1 MNKKGIVLDVDES
14 IMEKNLFVMP
24 DSVDPLEKLIQPATS
39 TMPFKIVKPSPGLCV
54 KTHTIPDNKKVFVN
68 ICQTDAVPPPK
79 DITTDELLDILG
91 SMDAD
96 SYKIPM
102 SIGEPKND
110 IDNKKQSVIVIDI
123 AIHPSYFVKII
134 DDDIFK
140 SFLFRVV
147 FEALEFKHNITVNH
161 EEFIILKNKKAFG
174 QLQSHK
180 IQDRDL
186 AKMKGIEIPGDQ
198 NNEDTK
204 KKQPMIEEV
213 MDILPKTRTPQY
225 RILREP
231 DIGEPKKLLGE
242 FLLTGVFSTK
252 EFYLDIGEDR
262 IVLEAPNSGFFLDIF
277 IPYNINQDGVAA
289 EFNKHSSILKVT
301 MPVAI
306 PEAA

>member
-1 MNKKGIVLDVDES
+1 MSLQVFTDL
-14 IMEKNLFVMP
+14 LFI
-24 DSVDPLEKLIQPATS
+24 SS
-39 TMPFKIVKPSPGLCV
+39 GLCV

-242 FLLTGVFSTK
+242 FLLTGVV
-252 EFYLDIGEDR
+252 R
-262 IVLEAPNSGFFLDIF
+262 
-277 IPYNINQDGVAA
+277 
-289 EFNKHSSILKVT
+289 
-301 MPVAI
+301 
-306 PEAA
+306 